1 MIGWLLLAMVVI
13 PAVELFLLLQL
24 GAWMG
29 PWQTFALVVV
39 TGTVGAWLAKREGL
53 GVLTSLRDELAQG
66 LPPGSRLAEGAL
78 VLVGG
83 ILLITPGVLTDL
95 TGFLFIAPPT
105 RRAPAVAGIANPFAG
120 RYEEDLDADKRRQAM
135 WRIDEI
141 VHDEAFYIPFWN
153 APYLRVVYWDYIRF
167 PKTWLPPRTEQTI
180 DYLVTWFDPSRKA
193 ALEQAMKDNKPLP
206 SEGSLDKDYY
216 GLRAKTAAR

>member
-105 RRAPAVAGIANPFAG
+105 RRWLAPRVVRAITSRIDFVTLGAEAQ
-120 RYEEDLDADKRRQAM
+120 ADRTPGPGPTRRRQV
-135 WRIDEI
+135 RSGSNEST
-141 VHDEAFYIPFWN
+141 PFSS
-153 APYLRVVYWDYIRF
+153 PFDD
-167 PKTWLPPRTEQTI
+167 LP
-180 DYLVTWFDPSRKA
+180 
-193 ALEQAMKDNKPLP
+193 
-206 SEGSLDKDYY
+206 
-216 GLRAKTAAR
+216 